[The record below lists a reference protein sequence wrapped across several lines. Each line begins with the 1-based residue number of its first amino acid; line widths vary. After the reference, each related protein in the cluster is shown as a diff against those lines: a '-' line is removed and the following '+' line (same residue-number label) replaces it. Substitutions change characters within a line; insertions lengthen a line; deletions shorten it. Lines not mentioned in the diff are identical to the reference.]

1 MSAEAHENG
10 NELDKALYSFMGCC
24 SNGTGQSPVSLL
36 LFLNDAAGTSV
47 LGCTVAVEF
56 VLTVCSRGL
65 AVAALDGKGRE
76 GGRSSAGL
84 GDRKTMAAAA
94 MAFFAS
100 AFLFLGKNF
109 FVVFNSYNSTE

>member
-36 LFLNDAAGTSV
+36 LLFLNDADGTTI
-47 LGCTVAVEF
+47 LGF
-56 VLTVCSRGL
+56 VLTLCRGL
-65 AVAALDGKGRE
+65 AVAVLDGKGRE

-84 GDRKTMAAAA
+84 GERKKMAAA
-94 MAFFAS
+94 MAFSLRPSFE
-100 AFLFLGKNF
+100 FVF
-109 FVVFNSYNSTE
+109 FVVFVSNSYKPKAH

>member
-36 LFLNDAAGTSV
+36 LFLNDADDTTI
-47 LGCTVAVEF
+47 LGF
-56 VLTVCSRGL
+56 VLTVCRGL
-65 AVAALDGKGRE
+65 AVAVLDGKGRE

-84 GDRKTMAAAA
+84 GERKTMAAA
-94 MAFFAS
+94 MAFSLRPSFEFA
-100 AFLFLGKNF
+100 F
-109 FVVFNSYNSTE
+109 FVVFVSNSYNPTE